1 MNSKFEGYS
10 RIMKTYG
17 LVVIFF
23 IIVIALSPD
32 YGEEFGII
40 SVFPAAFLLFY
51 VFYTKRIL
59 ESLMLGGLL
68 GFLMAHKGGFF
79 SPLSDTFLEI
89 MINEDIGWLFIVCGL
104 MGSIIALIEKA
115 GGAFAFGDWVS
126 KRAKSGKTTLVWTYI
141 LALLMFIDDY
151 LACLTIGASMTP
163 ITDRYKQPREMLAYV
178 VDSTAAPMC
187 VLVPISTWA
196 IFIGKLMEQHGLAP
210 SGQGVIYFIK
220 TIPFNFYAWAAMT
233 VTLLVILGVI
243 PKVGPMKRA
252 YQRVAETGQL
262 APPGSEK
269 IDMRAGEDFI
279 VPENPKLATFFLPI
293 ICLVAA
299 TIIFDVDMQKGVITT
314 CAFIFIYYV
323 GTGIMSPE
331 EYMDLLIKGI
341 KNMLFPLFMVVLAYF
356 FAAACEQI
364 AFIDFVIDVGMRFMS
379 PAMLPLVIFI
389 TFGITEFVMG
399 ISWGMY
405 VIAMPI
411 VIPLSAAL
419 GANPFV
425 AVGAVCSAGVWGSHI
440 CFYSDATILTSAACG
455 CDNFR
460 HAITQL
466 PYGAIGMTLSIIAF
480 TTVGWLGI

>member
-1 MNSKFEGYS
+1 MNSKFQGYS
-10 RIMKTYG
+10 QIMKIYG
-17 LVVIFF
+17 LVLIFFAIVIF
-23 IIVIALSPD
+23 ISPD
-32 YGEEFGII
+32 YGEWFGIV
-40 SVFPAAFLLFY
+40 SVLPAAFLIFY

-104 MGSIIALIEKA
+104 MGSIISLIEKA

-126 KRAKSGKTTLVWTYI
+126 KRAKSARTTLIWTYI
-141 LALLMFIDDY
+141 LALIMFIDDY

-163 ITDRYKQPREMLAYV
+163 ITDRYKQPREILAYII
-178 VDSTAAPMC
+178 DSTAAPMC

-210 SGQGVIYFIK
+210 SGQGVIYFVK
-220 TIPFNFYAWAAMT
+220 TIPFNFYAWAAMI

-243 PKVGPMKRA
+243 PKIGPMKGA
-252 YQRVAETGQL
+252 FQRVAETGVL

-299 TIIFDVDMQKGVITT
+299 TIALDVDMQKGVITT
-314 CAFIFIYYV
+314 CAFIFVYYV
-323 GTGIMSPE
+323 STGIMSPE

-341 KNMLFPLFMVVLAYF
+341 KNMLFPLFMVILAYF

-419 GANPFV
+419 GANPYI

-466 PYGAIGMTLSIIAF
+466 LYGVMGMILSIIAF
-480 TTVGWLGI
+480 FTAGQLGI

>member
-1 MNSKFEGYS
+1 
-10 RIMKTYG
+10 
-17 LVVIFF
+17 
-23 IIVIALSPD
+23 
-32 YGEEFGII
+32 
-40 SVFPAAFLLFY
+40 
-51 VFYTKRIL
+51 
-59 ESLMLGGLL
+59 
-68 GFLMAHKGGFF
+68 
-79 SPLSDTFLEI
+79 

>member
-1 MNSKFEGYS
+1 MNSKFQGYS
-10 RIMKTYG
+10 QIMKIYG
-17 LVVIFF
+17 LVLIFFAIVIF
-23 IIVIALSPD
+23 ISPD
-32 YGEEFGII
+32 YGEWFGIV
-40 SVFPAAFLLFY
+40 SVLPAAFLIFY

-104 MGSIIALIEKA
+104 MGSIISLIEKA

-126 KRAKSGKTTLVWTYI
+126 KRAKSARTTLIWTYI
-141 LALLMFIDDY
+141 LALIMFIDDY

-163 ITDRYKQPREMLAYV
+163 ITDRYKQPREILAYII
-178 VDSTAAPMC
+178 DSTAAPMC

-210 SGQGVIYFIK
+210 SGQGVIYFVK
-220 TIPFNFYAWAAMT
+220 TIPFNFYAWAAMI

-243 PKVGPMKRA
+243 PKIGPMKGA
-252 YQRVAETGQL
+252 FQRVAETGVL

-299 TIIFDVDMQKGVITT
+299 TIALDVDMQKGVITT
-314 CAFIFIYYV
+314 CAFIFVYYV
-323 GTGIMSPE
+323 STGIMSPE

-341 KNMLFPLFMVVLAYF
+341 KNMLFPLFMVILAYF

-419 GANPFV
+419 GANPYI

-466 PYGAIGMTLSIIAF
+466 PYGVMGMILSIIAF
-480 TTVGWLGI
+480 FTVGQLGI